1 MKRRN
6 LKEGMTEEGTPDM
19 KYYAFD
25 WDDNI
30 LEMPTQIVLIDEK
43 GSEVGMSTE
52 DFAHYRSKV
61 GLEPFEYKGSKIVGF
76 AEEAFRNF
84 TVKGDERFM
93 TDVMLAKPGPA
104 WSDFLECV
112 NGGSIFAII
121 TARGHSPET
130 IKNTVYNMII
140 SDYKGLD
147 KEEIL
152 KNLKKFRDFTDEE
165 SLSDSEVLR
174 EYLDMCKFYP
184 VSYGN
189 ESGAQKPEILKIQAM
204 EEFINYV
211 KQLSKYL
218 ENQSHINKLRKD
230 RKISFKNKVSNNF
243 IPTIGFS
250 DDDRKNIESMK
261 QHFKDKQEDILKIYS
276 TAGGVKKKED
286 LSKDGKKDTST

>member
-1 MKRRN
+1 
-6 LKEGMTEEGTPDM
+6 M

-30 LEMPTQIVLIDEK
+30 LEMPTQIMLIDER

-52 DFAHYRSKV
+52 DFAHYRSQV
-61 GLEPFEYKGSKIVGF
+61 GLEPFDYKGSKIVGF

-84 TVKGDERFM
+84 QVSGDDRFM

-121 TARGHSPET
+121 TARGHSP
-130 IKNTVYNMII
+130 NTLKQAVYNMII
-140 SDYKGLD
+140 SDYKGID
-147 KEEIL
+147 KEEVL

-165 SLSDSEVLR
+165 RLSDAEMLR

-211 KQLSKYL
+211 KELSKYL
-218 ENQSHINKLRKD
+218 EKKAI
-230 RKISFKNKVSNNF
+230 FKNKISNNF

-261 QHFKDKQEDILKIYS
+261 KHFKDKQEDILKIYS

-286 LSKDGKKDTST
+286 LKKDDKPEPST

>member
-30 LEMPTQIVLIDEK
+30 LEMPTQIMLVDER

-61 GLEPFEYKGSKIVGF
+61 GLEPFEYKNKTISGF
-76 AEEAFRNF
+76 AEDAFRNF
-84 TVKGDERFM
+84 TVKGDKQFLV
-93 TDVMLAKPGPA
+93 DVMMAKEGPA

-121 TARGHSPET
+121 TARGHNPNT
-130 IKNTVYNMII
+130 IKNGVYDMII
-140 SDYKGLD
+140 SNYKGLNKD
-147 KEEIL
+147 EIL

-165 SLSDSEVLR
+165 KLSDPEMLR

-189 ESGAQKPEILKIQAM
+189 EGGAQKPEELKIQAM
-204 EEFINYV
+204 EEFIDYV

-218 ENQSHINKLRKD
+218 ENQSYVNKLRKD
-230 RKISFKNKVSNNF
+230 KKVFFKNKVSNNF

-261 QHFKDKQEDILKIYS
+261 KHFKEKQEDMLKIYS
-276 TAGGVKKKED
+276 TYGGKKQKED
-286 LSKDGKKDTST
+286 I

>member
-61 GLEPFEYKGSKIVGF
+61 GLESFEYKGSKIVGF

-174 EYLDMCKFYP
+174 EYLDM
-184 VSYGN
+184 
-189 ESGAQKPEILKIQAM
+189 
-204 EEFINYV
+204 
-211 KQLSKYL
+211 
-218 ENQSHINKLRKD
+218 
-230 RKISFKNKVSNNF
+230 
-243 IPTIGFS
+243 
-250 DDDRKNIESMK
+250 
-261 QHFKDKQEDILKIYS
+261 
-276 TAGGVKKKED
+276 
-286 LSKDGKKDTST
+286 

>member
-6 LKEGMTEEGTPDM
+6 LREGMTEEGTPDM

-30 LEMPTQIVLIDEK
+30 LEMPTQIMLIDER

-52 DFAHYRSKV
+52 DFAHYRSQV

-84 TVKGDERFM
+84 QVSGDKRFI

-104 WSDFLECV
+104 WSDFVECV
-112 NGGSIFAII
+112 NGGSIFSII
-121 TARGHSPET
+121 TARGHNPNT
-130 IKNTVYNMII
+130 IKDAVYNMII

-147 KEEIL
+147 HNQLI
-152 KNLKKFRDFTDEE
+152 KNLRKFRDFTDEDDM
-165 SLSDSEVLR
+165 SDMDLVKD
-174 EYLDMCKFYP
+174 YLNMCKFYP
-184 VSYGN
+184 VSFGN
-189 ESGAQKPEILKIQAM
+189 EDGASKPEELKIQVM
-204 EEFINYV
+204 EEFIDYV
-211 KQLSKYL
+211 KELSRFLHKKAL
-218 ENQSHINKLRKD
+218 
-230 RKISFKNKVSNNF
+230 FKNKVSNNF

-261 QHFKDKQEDILKIYS
+261 KHFKEKQEDMLKIYS
-276 TAGGVKKKED
+276 TSG
-286 LSKDGKKDTST
+286 GKKQREDI